1 MKRLIS
7 LCILCLAL
15 AACQTA
21 PLTSTGPKADQQT
34 SAAGNPI
41 EQSRAFIFAPTVVVT
56 GSGADKG
63 AGVTVH
69 GGGISADG
77 DIRTLDSTKGA
88 SVQATTNQTSTPT
101 QTVAVDPE
109 AVAKAAGTLLAAVDP
124 ASPAANLAGQAVAAA
139 KGGDGAKAQA
149 LLAAANAASKT
160 AAPKVESPAPSP
172 APAPAEQP
180 AK

>member
-1 MKRLIS
+1 MKFNRFVLP
-7 LCILCLAL
+7 LVLLLAV
-15 AACQTA
+15 ACQTA
-21 PLTSTGPKADQQT
+21 PLTATGPNAAQQT

-124 ASPAANLAGQAVAAA
+124 ASPAASLAGQAVAAA
-139 KGGDGAKAQA
+139 KAGDGSKAA
-149 LLAAANAASKT
+149 SLLAAANAASK
-160 AAPKVESPAPSP
+160 AAPAIE
-172 APAPAEQP
+172 P